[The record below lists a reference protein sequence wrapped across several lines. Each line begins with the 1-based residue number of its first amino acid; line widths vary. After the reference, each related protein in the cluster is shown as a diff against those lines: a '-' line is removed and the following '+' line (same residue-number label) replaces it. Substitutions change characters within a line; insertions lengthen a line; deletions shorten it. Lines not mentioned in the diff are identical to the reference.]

1 MFNIKSFLE
10 KHIKDIGKGVLD
22 LENIVM
28 ILKKW
33 TNIEFSK
40 NDIEINN
47 GVLNI
52 KTTPIKK
59 NIIFTKKEFI
69 LNDLK
74 IYGIIDLR

>member
-1 MFNIKSFLE
+1 MSRC
-10 KHIKDIGKGVLD
+10 GR
-22 LENIVM
+22 

-59 NIIFTKKEFI
+59 NIIFTKKELI

-74 IYGIIDLR
+74 IYGIKDLR

>member
-1 MFNIKSFLE
+1 MFNIRSFLE

-59 NIIFTKKEFI
+59 NIIFTKKELI

-74 IYGIIDLR
+74 IYGIKDLR